1 MIATVIELDDVHDA
15 GLRALLVAE
24 ECTHD
29 ALSLID
35 FRYRPYEKLYVALTD
50 ADVVGFLEG
59 TFVDVSEPGGGYPAP
74 RARIMKLIVS
84 SRFRRRGVGTALVRK
99 FVADARSAH
108 LDSLVLYPDPQES
121 GYERRMAFF
130 ASCGMQ
136 KTDSPGLIG
145 ARLACLLSD

>member
-1 MIATVIELDDVHDA
+1 MIAKVIELDDAHDA

-35 FRYRPYEKLYVALTD
+35 LRYRPYEKLYVALTD

-84 SRFRRRGVGTALVRK
+84 SRFRRRGIATALVRK
-99 FVADARSAH
+99 FVADARAAH
-108 LDSLVLYPDPQES
+108 LDSLVLYPDPQKS
-121 GYERRMAFF
+121 GYEGRMAFF
-130 ASCGMQ
+130 ACCGMQ

-145 ARLACLLSD
+145 ARLACILSD